1 MKKCQFCQKEFV
13 IKSKKGVFCS
23 PKCRVY
29 YNRNNKENVENQD
42 VEKKCYDSLVEKT
55 QPDLISVLRNNSVE
69 VYMEEYESV
78 YLKKKAPRYVDQG
91 KWDADRE
98 KRLNELKIIIK
109 SLENGTTPT

>member
-1 MKKCQFCQKEFV
+1 
-13 IKSKKGVFCS
+13 
-23 PKCRVY
+23 
-29 YNRNNKENVENQD
+29 
-42 VEKKCYDSLVEKT
+42 
-55 QPDLISVLRNNSVE
+55 
-69 VYMEEYESV
+69 MEEYESV